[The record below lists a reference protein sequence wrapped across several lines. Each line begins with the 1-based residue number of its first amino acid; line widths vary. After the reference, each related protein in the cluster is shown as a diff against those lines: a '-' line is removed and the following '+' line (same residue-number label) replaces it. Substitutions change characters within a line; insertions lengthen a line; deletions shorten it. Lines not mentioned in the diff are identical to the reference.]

1 MVRANGAH
9 GGSPGDVAFWL
20 LNEERFA
27 GPLISSWDR
36 QSRGMLGLDEVSHF
50 DTVPFMP
57 CTLQS

>member
-1 MVRANGAH
+1 
-9 GGSPGDVAFWL
+9 L